1 MENAGKE
8 DILKGTEQR
17 GLGAP
22 ATRVVTI
29 EKLVSGG
36 FVERKG
42 KNLIPTKAGVNLV
55 TELPELLTSPKLTA
69 DWEQRLNEV
78 AKGQASPE
86 DFLDG
91 IEAMAAELVRKY
103 SHISE
108 DGQKLFQPENETVAS
123 ALRWPSSLQFIYSP
137 KRLVIV

>member
-86 DFLDG
+86 DFMDG
-91 IEAMAAELVRKY
+91 IEAMAAKAGAEILPHFRGWAKAV
-103 SHISE
+103 
-108 DGQKLFQPENETVAS
+108 QPENETVAS
-123 ALRWPSSLQFIYSP
+123 AVRWPSSLQFIYSR